1 METNMMCST
10 RGFNRIFS
18 STLVAMGFSLLLIGA
33 GKAPPT
39 AETAKTTK
47 APGKSSAISFVSKK
61 IDNGLEV
68 VLMPSS
74 KVPLVTIV
82 LVAKAG
88 AMTETREI
96 NGLTH
101 LWEHMFFK
109 GNARLPDQEAFN
121 RRIREL
127 GITYNGD
134 TSAETVRY
142 YFTMPAVHLDDGLQ
156 FMADAISTP
165 LLEQTELEKERHV
178 VLDEYDR
185 NASHPS
191 FDMRN
196 LSRRIIYGDL
206 DYRRDPLGQRPLIEK
221 ATREQLLRIR
231 DEVFVPQN
239 CALFV
244 SGDFDVEKIMPMVA
258 KHFSAWKAP
267 KDWTPVKRPEFQ
279 PFPPTI
285 EFVMTRPLVRDAT
298 IDITFDG
305 PKARQSPEDTFAA
318 DFLINLLEH
327 RSGKFYKK
335 FDDSGLTF
343 ETDMS
348 YHTQSEAGEISVVA
362 KTKPENIAKVR
373 EALLAEI
380 NEWAKPDY
388 FTKTQF
394 DDVRRRLIIGHKF
407 ELNQLSSFIKSLGFW
422 WSVTGLDYYA
432 GYLNDM
438 QKVDLKQVQG
448 FVKKYLIGKPYVM
461 TTLLS
466 PEDAKAINLEDNSKP
481 LVEKYLSDYKKVSQ
495 ASLK

>member
-1 METNMMCST
+1 MK
-10 RGFNRIFS
+10 RI
-18 STLVAMGFSLLLIGA
+18 TGIIGIVGA
-33 GKAPPT
+33 AIALSAAAKAEPKPGPKSAVTATVKKAPP
-39 AETAKTTK
+39 
-47 APGKSSAISFVSKK
+47 FVTKK
-61 IDNGLEV
+61 IESGLEV
-68 VLMPSS
+68 VLMPSN

-88 AMTETREI
+88 AMTETKEV

-142 YFTMPAVHLDDGLQ
+142 YFTMPSVHLDDGLQ

-165 LLEQTELEKERHV
+165 LLEQKELEKERRV

-185 NASHPS
+185 NASNPA
-191 FDMRN
+191 FDMHN
-196 LSRRIIYGDL
+196 LTRRIVFGDL

-244 SGDFDVEKIMPMVA
+244 AGDFEVEKVMPMVT
-258 KHFSAWKAP
+258 KHFAEWKSP
-267 KDWTPVKRPEFQ
+267 KDWSPVKKPAFQ
-279 PFPPTI
+279 PFPNTI
-285 EFVMTRPLVRDAT
+285 EFVMTRPLVQNAA
-298 IDITFDG
+298 IEFTFEG
-305 PKARQSPEDTFAA
+305 PKARSNPKESFAA
-318 DFLINLLEH
+318 DVLLHLLEH

-335 FDDSGLTF
+335 FDDSGITF
-343 ETDMS
+343 ESGMG
-348 YHTQSEAGEISVVA
+348 YYTQSEAAELSIGA
-362 KTKPENIAKVR
+362 KTKPENLAKVKTM
-373 EALLAEI
+373 LLAEVT
-380 NEWAKPDY
+380 EWAKPNY
-388 FTKTQF
+388 FTQAQLE
-394 DDVRRRLIIGHKF
+394 DVRRRLIISHKF
-407 ELNQLSSFIKSLGFW
+407 ELNKLSSYIKSLGFW

-432 GYLNDM
+432 GYQEEM
-438 QKVDLKQVQG
+438 QKVDLKQVQA
-448 FVKKYLIGKPYVM
+448 FVKKYFIDKPYIA
-461 TTLLS
+461 TALLS
-466 PEDAKAINLEDNSKP
+466 PEDAKSINLEDNSKP

-495 ASLK
+495 ASLQ